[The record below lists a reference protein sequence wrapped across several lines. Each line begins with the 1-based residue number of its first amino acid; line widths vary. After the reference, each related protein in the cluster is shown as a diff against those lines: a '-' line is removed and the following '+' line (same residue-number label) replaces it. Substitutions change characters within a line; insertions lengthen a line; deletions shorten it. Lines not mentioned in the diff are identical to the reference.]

1 MFKFIHSADIH
12 LDSPLK
18 GLEKYEGA
26 PVDEIRGATRRALE
40 NLVQLAKNEEV
51 AFVLIAGDVYDG
63 NWKDH
68 NTGLFF
74 YRQMMELRDADI
86 AVYLISGNHDA
97 ANKMT
102 KSLRLPENPDGSAM
116 RLSSTKPETVESS
129 RLDELGVAIHG
140 RGFAK
145 QAEMGNLAAEYP
157 PAVSGH
163 YNIGILHTSLSGLE
177 GHEPYAPCSID
188 DLRSKGY
195 DYWALGHIHSPEVM
209 CDEPHVVFS
218 GIIQGRH
225 IGEIGKKTNQRKKGC
240 FVVTVDD
247 KHQTHLNFEP
257 LDVFRWHI
265 CDVDAEGA
273 ASGEEVVSRF
283 FTALGTLL
291 QENDALP
298 MAVRV
303 EVSGNCDAHHLIGAD
318 PRRWEAE
325 MRAAALD
332 VSSGSVWVERVKW
345 NTMSEKPLDVDA
357 FADGPL
363 GNLIENL
370 ESSKTDEEELKTLSA
385 QFDDLRKKL
394 PHDFWDENN
403 DFLSESSRVWLQETL
418 DQVEPLLM
426 ARLRP
431 EAHEAAK

>member
-40 NLVQLAKNEEV
+40 NLVQLAKNEQV
-51 AFVLIAGDVYDG
+51 DFVLIAGDVYDG

-74 YRQMMELRDADI
+74 YRQMMELRNANI

-102 KSLRLPENPDGSAM
+102 KSLRLPENRDGSAM
-116 RLSSTKPETVESS
+116 RLSSIEPETVKSS

-145 QAEMGNLAAEYP
+145 RDEMGNLAVEYP
-157 PAVSGH
+157 LAVAGH
-163 YNIGILHTSLSGLE
+163 YNIGLLHTSLSGLE

-188 DLRSKGY
+188 DLKSKDY

-209 CDEPHVVFS
+209 CNEPHVVFS
-218 GIIQGRH
+218 GNIQGRH
-225 IGEIGKKTNQRKKGC
+225 IREDGKKGC
-240 FVVTVDD
+240 YVVTVDE
-247 KHQTHLNFEP
+247 KHGANLRFEP
-257 LDVFRWHI
+257 LDVFRWHTLDI
-265 CDVDAEGA
+265 NAEGA
-273 ASGEEVVSRF
+273 ASAEEVVIRF
-283 FTALGTLL
+283 SVELGKLL
-291 QENDALP
+291 QNNDALP

-303 EVSGNCDAHHLIGAD
+303 IVSGNCDAHRLIGAD

-332 VSSGSVWVERVKW
+332 VSLGSVWVERVKW
-345 NTMSEKPLDVDA
+345 RTSPEKPLDGDTLT
-357 FADGPL
+357 DGPL
-363 GNLIENL
+363 GDLL
-370 ESSKTDEEELKTLSA
+370 ERLKHCESDDEKLDELSS

-394 PHDFWDENN
+394 PRDFWDENN
-403 DFLSESSRVWLQETL
+403 KFMAETSRDWLRETL
-418 DQVEPLLM
+418 KQVDPLLV
-426 ARLRP
+426 ARL
-431 EAHEAAK
+431 HGHTQEAAK

>member
-1 MFKFIHSADIH
+1 MFKFIHAADIH

-26 PVDEIRGATRRALE
+26 PVDEIRGATRRALK
-40 NLVQLAKNEEV
+40 NLVKLAIDEEV
-51 AFVLIAGDVYDG
+51 AFALIAGDVYDG

-102 KSLRLPENPDGSAM
+102 KSLRLPENRDGSAM
-116 RLSSTKPETVESS
+116 RLSSTEPETVM
-129 RLDELGVAIHG
+129 LTKLGVAIHG

-157 PAVSGH
+157 IAESGL
-163 YNIGILHTSLSGLE
+163 YNIGLLHTSLSGLDD
-177 GHEPYAPCSID
+177 HATYAPCAMD
-188 DLRSKGY
+188 DLTSKGY
-195 DYWALGHIHSPEVM
+195 DYWALGHKHDR
-209 CDEPHVVFS
+209 DEIRKGPHVVFS

-225 IGEIGKKTNQRKKGC
+225 IGEIGKKENKGKKGC
-240 FVVTVDD
+240 YVVTVDD
-247 KHQTHLNFEP
+247 KLQTHLKFEP
-257 LDVFRWHI
+257 LDVFRWHR
-265 CDVDAEGA
+265 CNVDAEGA

-283 FTALGTLL
+283 FTALGKLL

-303 EVSGNCDAHHLIGAD
+303 EVSGNCDAHGIIGAE

-325 MRAAALD
+325 IRAAALD
-332 VSSGSVWVERVKW
+332 MSSGSVWVERVKW
-345 NTMSEKPLDVDA
+345 NTKPEKPLDGDA
-357 FADGPL
+357 LADGPL
-363 GNLIENL
+363 GNLL
-370 ESSKTDEEELKTLSA
+370 ERLERSKTDDQELKELSA

-394 PHDFWDENN
+394 PRAFWDENN
-403 DFLSESSRVWLQETL
+403 DFLEETSRAWLRKTL
-418 DQVEPLLM
+418 DQVEPLLIG
-426 ARLRP
+426 RLRGLAQ
-431 EAHEAAK
+431 ETVE